1 MSERPR
7 RAGGAGGLLLLIL
20 VLGTIL
26 RFAVW
31 IALALGVVLLAV
43 ALWKFTG
50 WLDRRLD
57 ARDRKRGL
65 AASARAQIAARADK
79 QNRLY
84 LAGDPRGVYGDFLPS
99 QLGTS

>member
-7 RAGGAGGLLLLIL
+7 QAGRAGGLLLLIL
-20 VLGTIL
+20 VLGTIM

-43 ALWKFTG
+43 ALWKFTS

-57 ARDRKRGL
+57 ARDRKRES
-65 AASARAQIAARADK
+65 AAYARAQIAARADE
-79 QNRLY
+79 QNRLF
-84 LAGDPRGVYGDFLPS
+84 LAGDDRGVYGDYRPEVYPN
-99 QLGTS
+99 G